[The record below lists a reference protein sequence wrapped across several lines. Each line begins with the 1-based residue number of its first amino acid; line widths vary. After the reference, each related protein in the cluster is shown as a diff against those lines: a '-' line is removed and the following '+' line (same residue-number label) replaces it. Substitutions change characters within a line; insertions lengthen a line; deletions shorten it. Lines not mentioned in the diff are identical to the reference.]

1 MKIATNV
8 IIWLVG
14 GLFIFSGLIKLNDPV
29 GTEIKLEEY
38 FDVFADDFRDKIV
51 VNGQVK
57 GAEDTSMSSF
67 FEALKPYSLSFAI
80 LMSALEVIWGFSLLI
95 RFRPKFTLW
104 SLFLLILFFTGL
116 TFYSWNYNKV
126 TDCGCFGDAIKLQP
140 FQSFMKDV
148 VLTILIGFLLWQS
161 KNIVPNDKK
170 WAWGSNLLVSIIAFG
185 SGIYAVNYLPFI
197 DFMPYKV
204 GNNIP
209 ALMKPKEPLRYQNKY
224 IYTNL
229 QTKQDEEYNEKEF
242 TAQWDKKLADSTKY
256 KYKDFKQE
264 LLNPE
269 AQSKIGADFV
279 WIDGDTTTTKQMFK
293 GNKLILVFSDLK
305 KIEAKRFKNLSPMLK
320 SLKDSGIE
328 PIGLSSDKATLD
340 AICHEFQLPM
350 EHHSMDSKILK
361 AMIRSN
367 PGVLLLKE
375 GTVKGKWHY
384 NSLPNLNELKS
395 KL

>member
-1 MKIATNV
+1 MKTTTNI
-8 IIWLVG
+8 IIWIVG

-38 FDVFADDFRDKIV
+38 FDVFAEDFRDKII
-51 VNGQVK
+51 VNGEHK
-57 GAEDTSMSSF
+57 SSEDTTMSQF
-67 FEALKPYSLSFAI
+67 FIGLKPYALSFAI
-80 LMSALEVIWGFSLLI
+80 MMSALEVIWGFSLLI

-104 SLFLLILFFTGL
+104 ALFLLVLFFTGL
-116 TFYSWNYNKV
+116 TFYSWYYNKV

-148 VLTILIGFLLWQS
+148 VLTLLIGFLLWQR
-161 KNIVPNDKK
+161 KNIAPNEKK
-170 WAWGSNLLVSIIAFG
+170 WAWISSLVVSVFAFG
-185 SGIYAVNYLPFI
+185 IGIYAVNYLPFI

-209 ALMKPKEPLRYQNKY
+209 ALMRPKEPLRYQNKY

-229 QTKQDEEYNEKEF
+229 QTKQDETFNEKEF
-242 TAQWDKKLADSTKY
+242 TEQWDKKLADTTKY

-269 AQSKIGADFV
+269 AQAKIGADFV
-279 WIDGDTTTTKQMFK
+279 WIDGDTTSTKQMFK

-305 KIEAKRFKNLSPMLK
+305 KIEAKKFKDLSPLLK
-320 SLKDSGIE
+320 SLKDSGID
-328 PIGLSSDKATLD
+328 PIGVSSDKAALD
-340 AICHEFQLPM
+340 VICHEFQLPM
-350 EHHSMDSKILK
+350 EHHAMDTKILK

-367 PGVLLLKE
+367 PGILLLKD
-375 GTVKGKWHY
+375 GTVKAKWHY
-384 NSLPNLNELKS
+384 NKLPTLEEIKKSL
-395 KL
+395 